1 MSLGD
6 WFRRKF
12 SPSPSAQ
19 AAEDEAIEHEEY
31 GDAPPEE
38 PPADFVVGGPTGAGF
53 QGLESSEAAEDAIHA
68 TDPPSDPAE

>member
-12 SPSPSAQ
+12 SPSPSVEG
-19 AAEDEAIEHEEY
+19 AEDASIKQKEY
-31 GDAPPEE
+31 GDAVPEE
-38 PPADFVVGGPTGAGF
+38 PPADFVAGGPTGAGF
-53 QGLESSEAAEDAIHA
+53 QGLASAEAAEDAIHA